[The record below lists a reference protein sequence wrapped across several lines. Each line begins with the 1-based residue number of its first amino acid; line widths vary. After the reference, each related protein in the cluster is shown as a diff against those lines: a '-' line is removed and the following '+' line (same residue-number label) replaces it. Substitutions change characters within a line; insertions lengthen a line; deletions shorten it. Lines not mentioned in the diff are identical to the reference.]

1 VATPW
6 RWKEHSERLLPSP
19 TFPSLASEGRWCP
32 ELGRVEAIRARATRG
47 EVERREGRLRLPVDQ
62 GEGEVRAALAS
73 RWSRMNM
80 KRERRPPVE
89 KEAGDGISVVSRL
102 KQTASFSQARI
113 EARWWRLA

>member
-1 VATPW
+1 
-6 RWKEHSERLLPSP
+6 
-19 TFPSLASEGRWCP
+19 
-32 ELGRVEAIRARATRG
+32 
-47 EVERREGRLRLPVDQ
+47 VDQ
-62 GEGEVRAALAS
+62 DEGEVRAALAS

-89 KEAGDGISVVSRL
+89 KKEAGDGISVVSRL